1 MALSPPVKA
10 GMSPSPI
17 LSAETPHLLNQHRLQ
32 QSSLSSILDG
42 DDTGGGDDDDDLFRL
57 VMIWQQ
63 NKF

>member
-10 GMSPSPI
+10 GMSPSPT
-17 LSAETPHLLNQHRLQ
+17 LSAETPHLLNQ